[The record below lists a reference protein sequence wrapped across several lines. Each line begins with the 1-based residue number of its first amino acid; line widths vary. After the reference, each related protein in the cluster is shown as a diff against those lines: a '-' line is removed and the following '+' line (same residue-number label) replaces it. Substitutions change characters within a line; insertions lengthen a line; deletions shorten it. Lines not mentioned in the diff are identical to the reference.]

1 MTMKYIMTEAQ
12 IVTAVKKFDKSKFE
26 KGRFSDA
33 IEEMTLDYLKGKKV
47 CDVAVL
53 YTSDMYMVIVLTSG
67 WVNYDLDTKI
77 MKHIKSYLGIV
88 PMVVIHENEECEPI
102 EN

>member
-53 YTSDMYMVIVLTSG
+53 YTSDMYMIIVLTSG
-67 WVNYDLDTKI
+67 WVSYNLDTKI
-77 MKHIKSYLGIV
+77 MKHIKSYLGIT
-88 PMVVIHENEECEPI
+88 PMVIFHENEDCDPI
-102 EN
+102 ED

>member
-1 MTMKYIMTEAQ
+1 MKIIMTEAQ
-12 IVTAVKKFDKSKFE
+12 IVTAVKKFDKSKFV
-26 KGRFSDA
+26 KGRFSDV

-53 YTSDMYMVIVLTSG
+53 YTSDMYMIIVLTSG
-67 WVNYDLDTKI
+67 WVSYNLDTKI
-77 MKHIKSYLGIV
+77 MKHIKSYLGIT
-88 PMVVIHENEECEPI
+88 PMVIFHENEDCEPI

>member
-1 MTMKYIMTEAQ
+1 MTEAQ
-12 IVTAVKKFDKSKFE
+12 IVTAVKKFDKSKYV

-53 YTSDMYMVIVLTSG
+53 YASDMYMIIVLTSG
-67 WVNYDLDTKI
+67 WVSYNLDTKI
-77 MKHIKSYLGIV
+77 MKHIKSYLGIT
-88 PMVVIHENEECEPI
+88 PMVIFHENEDCDPI
-102 EN
+102 ED

>member
-1 MTMKYIMTEAQ
+1 MVNQRRKL
-12 IVTAVKKFDKSKFE
+12 
-26 KGRFSDA
+26 
-33 IEEMTLDYLKGKKV
+33 LDYLKGKKV

-67 WVNYDLDTKI
+67 WVSYNVDTKI
-77 MKHIKSYLGIV
+77 MKHIKSYLGIT
-88 PMVVIHENEECEPI
+88 PVVIIHENEEWDPI

>member
-1 MTMKYIMTEAQ
+1 MTEAQ
-12 IVTAVKKFDKSKFE
+12 IVTAVKKFDKSKFV

-53 YTSDMYMVIVLTSG
+53 YASDMYMVIVLTSG
-67 WVNYDLDTKI
+67 WVSYNLDTKI
-77 MKHIKSYLGIV
+77 MKHIKSYLGIT
-88 PMVVIHENEECEPI
+88 PMVIFHENEDCDPI
-102 EN
+102 ED

>member
-12 IVTAVKKFDKSKFE
+12 IVTAVKKFDKSKFV
-26 KGRFSDA
+26 KGRFSDV
-33 IEEMTLDYLKGKKV
+33 IEEMTLDYLEGKKV

-53 YTSDMYMVIVLTSG
+53 YASDMYMVIVLTSG

-88 PMVVIHENEECEPI
+88 PMVVIHENEECDPI

>member
-12 IVTAVKKFDKSKFE
+12 IVTAVKKFDKSEFL

-88 PMVVIHENEECEPI
+88 PMVVIHENEECDPI

>member
-1 MTMKYIMTEAQ
+1 
-12 IVTAVKKFDKSKFE
+12 
-26 KGRFSDA
+26 
-33 IEEMTLDYLKGKKV
+33 
-47 CDVAVL
+47 
-53 YTSDMYMVIVLTSG
+53 MVIVLTSG

-88 PMVVIHENEECEPI
+88 PMVVIHENEECDPI